1 MKTLLK
7 FAIGAAIGSALVHLL
22 MNWSSDEET
31 LDTGVDASGPP
42 LESASGDAPA
52 SSADELVADT
62 NMVANGDAAREQR
75 APQPQDWRG
84 AQNVLDS

>member
-7 FAIGAAIGSALVHLL
+7 IVVGAAIAGALLNLL
-22 MNWSSDEET
+22 MKQRRR
-31 LDTGVDASGPP
+31 
-42 LESASGDAPA
+42 APR
-52 SSADELVADT
+52 ADLVADT
-62 NMVANGDAAREQR
+62 NTVHTGDVAEEQR